1 VGHWTGS
8 ALQNHRDAESP
19 NICADIHSGLRKA
32 LGEQHELPFA
42 LETNLEQAISFE
54 QTLPSPCL
62 TITLLGKAI
71 ESGEHAFGLTPKV
84 GQNLYFTGSSTAGAR
99 VTIVRGFGFPRSA
112 ESAYCTTLCKAIQ
125 WFQFGA
131 FVDFAHGNKEWF
143 CMSTLHDITSL
154 VTTRLRTL
162 PHSTRMG

>member
-1 VGHWTGS
+1 M
-8 ALQNHRDAESP
+8 
-19 NICADIHSGLRKA
+19 
-32 LGEQHELPFA
+32 
-42 LETNLEQAISFE
+42 
-54 QTLPSPCL
+54 

-84 GQNLYFTGSSTAGAR
+84 GQDLYFTGSSTAGAR

-131 FVDFAHGNKEWF
+131 FVDFAHINKEWF
-143 CMSTLHDITSL
+143 CMSTLTISL
-154 VTTRLRTL
+154 RSSPHVFAHCHIPPEWEMILFALSIQPLTTAFLGVEECL
-162 PHSTRMG
+162 PNHHFVPESMLF